1 MSSLFISMNNL
12 LVGQLNKLD
21 NGALTFS
28 YHDTWLASPY
38 ARSLSLSLPLSRKT
52 YSGDVLYNFLDN
64 LLPDNNQI
72 RVKMQKRFRTSTMTP
87 FDLLSAVGRDCI
99 GAIQLTSESETT
111 SPALKYKV
119 LTDKDVIQI
128 INGYQANP
136 LGMMTDE
143 DDFRISLAGAQEKT
157 ALLWHNEQWCLP
169 LGSTPTSH
177 IIKLPIG
184 VLSHNNLDLSLSC
197 ENEWLSLEIAAA
209 FGLPVANSE
218 LWHFEDK
225 TVLAVERF
233 DRKWTSD
240 GRLLRLPQEDMCQA
254 LGIAPA
260 LKYEADGG
268 PSIKDIMHLL
278 QGSQNAIE
286 DRANF
291 FKTQILFWLL
301 AAPDGHGKNFGLFI
315 EAGNAYRM
323 TPLYDILS
331 AYPFMAANGRLRK
344 QKLKMAMALDSKQR
358 HYQWEKILPRHFIST
373 AKKVGYSEKL
383 AQAHLDDMIAMIPSV
398 ISTVETKLPQQF
410 PDSISNL
417 IFEGLLRL
425 HSAH

>member
-1 MSSLFISMNNL
+1 MI
-12 LVGQLNKLD
+12 
-21 NGALTFS
+21 
-28 YHDTWLASPY
+28 P
-38 ARSLSLSLPLSRKT
+38 
-52 YSGDVLYNFLDN
+52 
-64 LLPDNNQI
+64 
-72 RVKMQKRFRTSTMTP
+72 
-87 FDLLSAVGRDCI
+87 
-99 GAIQLTSESETT
+99 
-111 SPALKYKV
+111 
-119 LTDKDVIQI
+119 
-128 INGYQANP
+128 
-136 LGMMTDE
+136 
-143 DDFRISLAGAQEKT
+143 
-157 ALLWHNEQWCLP
+157 
-169 LGSTPTSH
+169 
-177 IIKLPIG
+177 
-184 VLSHNNLDLSLSC
+184 
-197 ENEWLSLEIAAA
+197 IAAA
-209 FGLPVANSE
+209 FGLPVANSK
-218 LWHFEDK
+218 LWRFEDK

-240 GRLLRLPQEDMCQA
+240 GRRLRLPQEEMCQA

-260 LKYEADGG
+260 LT
-268 PSIKDIMHLL
+268 SIKDIIHLL

-286 DRANF
+286 DRAIF

-331 AYPFMAANGRLRK
+331 AYPFMTANGGLRK

-383 AQAHLDDMIAMIPSV
+383 AQAHMDEMIAMIPSV
-398 ISTVETKLPQQF
+398 ISTVETQLPPQF
-410 PDSISNL
+410 PDSISNP

>member
-1 MSSLFISMNNL
+1 MI
-12 LVGQLNKLD
+12 
-21 NGALTFS
+21 
-28 YHDTWLASPY
+28 P
-38 ARSLSLSLPLSRKT
+38 
-52 YSGDVLYNFLDN
+52 
-64 LLPDNNQI
+64 
-72 RVKMQKRFRTSTMTP
+72 
-87 FDLLSAVGRDCI
+87 
-99 GAIQLTSESETT
+99 
-111 SPALKYKV
+111 
-119 LTDKDVIQI
+119 
-128 INGYQANP
+128 
-136 LGMMTDE
+136 
-143 DDFRISLAGAQEKT
+143 
-157 ALLWHNEQWCLP
+157 
-169 LGSTPTSH
+169 
-177 IIKLPIG
+177 
-184 VLSHNNLDLSLSC
+184 
-197 ENEWLSLEIAAA
+197 IAAA
-209 FGLPVANSE
+209 FGLPVANSK
-218 LWHFEDK
+218 LWRFEDK

-240 GRLLRLPQEDMCQA
+240 GRRLRLPQEEMCQA

-268 PSIKDIMHLL
+268 PSIKDIIHLL

-286 DRANF
+286 DRAIF

-331 AYPFMAANGRLRK
+331 AYPFMTANGGLRK

-383 AQAHLDDMIAMIPSV
+383 AQAHMDEMIAMIPSV
-398 ISTVETKLPQQF
+398 ISTVETQLPPQF
-410 PDSISNL
+410 PDSISNP